1 MASGSINWSP
11 RVVVDASASTSDPPD
26 VAGAVDSSGKVHVF
40 WVTSASGGSLKYTTL
55 VSPYTSPSATV
66 TIAVSG
72 SQPRYPHV
80 PAQVP
85 LSGGYV
91 PLVYQSGTG
100 SPYSIVLD
108 TTLAGSTSDTTP
120 PSVPT
125 GLAATVKSGTEID
138 LSWTAS
144 ADDVAVTGYDV
155 YRNGGKI
162 GQVGGSTM
170 TYADI
175 AAAQGVSYTYAVDAF
190 DAAGNHSAQSAF
202 ASATIPDTTPPT
214 VPAGVSATT
223 LSCAPKACFPLP
235 PGHINTSW
243 NASTDDVAVTGYT
256 VYRDGTQI
264 AAVPAST
271 LWYEDTG
278 RSQFTTYSYTVDAFD
293 AAGNHS
299 AQSTAASIT
308 TPDWTPPTAPA
319 GLMATV
325 VSNGEIDLSW
335 TASTDNVG
343 VAGYTVYRNGIA
355 WTTTTGLAFA
365 DTGLGHGVTYTYT
378 VDAFDAAGNHSAQ
391 STAASATTPQQFV
404 QSLGGVLTSGPS
416 AASWASDHTYVF
428 VRGTDNGLWYKTW
441 SGTSWGNW
449 TPLGGVLSS
458 DPSVVSWGA
467 NRIDVFVRGSDNQL
481 WHRWYENGVWY
492 LWEPLGGVLTS
503 APGASSWGPNHLDI
517 FVRGTDNALWQKT
530 WNGSTW
536 SNWQPLGGILTS
548 NPSAV
553 SSTAN
558 QIDVFV
564 RGTDNGLWQKTWNGS
579 SWGNWQPHGGVL
591 TSAPAAASCTAGH
604 LDVFVIGT
612 DGGMWHLGYNGS
624 TWSLWQPLGGVW
636 TANPAGVCP
645 PGTSFVLAF
654 GRGTDNQL
662 WQTSTPGS

>member
-1 MASGSINWSP
+1 LGIAGYDIFRDGSNT
-11 RVVVDASASTSDPPD
+11 A
-26 VAGAVDSSGKVHVF
+26 
-40 WVTSASGGSLKYTTL
+40 L
-55 VSPYTSPSATV
+55 AT
-66 TIAVSG
+66 VSG
-72 SQPRYPHV
+72 S
-80 PAQVP
+80 
-85 LSGGYV
+85 
-91 PLVYQSGTG
+91 
-100 SPYSIVLD
+100 
-108 TTLAGSTSDTTP
+108 TL
-120 PSVPT
+120 
-125 GLAATVKSGTEID
+125 
-138 LSWTAS
+138 
-144 ADDVAVTGYDV
+144 
-155 YRNGGKI
+155 
-162 GQVGGSTM
+162 
-170 TYADI
+170 TYADTGLTD
-175 AAAQGVSYTYAVDAF
+175 ATTHSYTVDAF
-190 DAAGNHSAQSAF
+190 DGNLTSAQSGS
-202 ASATIPDTTPPT
+202 ASATTLDVTPPT
-214 VPAGVSATT
+214 VPTGLGAT
-223 LSCAPKACFPLP
+223 LST
-235 PGHINTSW
+235 NTLQVSLTW
-243 NASTDDVAVTGYT
+243 NASTDNVGVTGYT
-256 VYRDGTQI
+256 IYRNGSALTT
-264 AAVPAST
+264 VGASPT
-271 LWYEDTG
+271 
-278 RSQFTTYSYTVDAFD
+278 SFTDSSVAFGSSYSYTVDAFD

-299 AQSTAASIT
+299 AQSLAALVS
-308 TPDWTPPTAPA
+308 TP
-319 GLMATV
+319 GLIM
-325 VSNGEIDLSW
+325 N
-335 TASTDNVG
+335 
-343 VAGYTVYRNGIA
+343 
-355 WTTTTGLAFA
+355 
-365 DTGLGHGVTYTYT
+365 
-378 VDAFDAAGNHSAQ
+378 
-391 STAASATTPQQFV
+391 P
-404 QSLGGVLTSGPS
+404 LGGVLTSAPS